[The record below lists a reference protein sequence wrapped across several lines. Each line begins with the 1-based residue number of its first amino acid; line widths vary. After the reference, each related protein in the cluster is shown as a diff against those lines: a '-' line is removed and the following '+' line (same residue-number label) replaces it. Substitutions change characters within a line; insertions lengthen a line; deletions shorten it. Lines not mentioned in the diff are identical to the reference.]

1 MKLSYNLKLSQS
13 LKLTPLL
20 QQSLRFLQA
29 SQAELDQL
37 FEEYLNDNI
46 FLEREE
52 NYSYINPPASNNQ
65 SIKNSKISNDDYY
78 NIFENQ
84 SKNET
89 LREYLIENLGIFSF
103 SERQQVIFSF
113 LIDAINDEG
122 YLTETYE
129 SLINSIHQEPK
140 VEIKELEIL
149 IKLIQD
155 SSFPGIGARDLSECL
170 YNQLNIID
178 NENENENEIVRI
190 SKSIVINHLNLLAN
204 RNYEDLIKK
213 LNCSRENLDKAIE
226 IITALNP
233 KPGLAFKKN
242 NVNDFIRPD
251 VTVVDENGNW
261 EVYVNEDELFKLRLN
276 NEHEKYF
283 KNIPPD
289 VIEDLKEKLQEAK
302 WLIKNLQQRS
312 ITIIRVSRSIMEHQK
327 DFLQKGDLYLRPL
340 ILKEIAE
347 ELDLHESTIS
357 RVTSN
362 KFILT
367 PHGIYELKH
376 FFGSKIQSGLGK
388 TLSSKAISG
397 RIKDIISEENSL
409 KPFSDE
415 KIVLI
420 LKEQGIKIARRTVA
434 KYRDKLQI
442 LPSNQRKK

>member
-1 MKLSYNLKLSQS
+1 MKLSYSVKLSQS

-29 SQAELDQL
+29 SQAELDEL
-37 FEEYLNDNI
+37 LEEYLNDNI

-52 NYSYINPPASNNQ
+52 NDNYIKQPTGSNQ
-65 SIKNSKISNDDYY
+65 SKNNSISSDDEYY

-84 SKNET
+84 AKNKT
-89 LREYLIENLGIFSF
+89 LREYLIESLGIFSF
-103 SERQQVIFSF
+103 SERQQIILSF

-122 YLTETYE
+122 YLTETFE
-129 SLINSIHQEPK
+129 SLIDSIPQEPM
-140 VEIKELEIL
+140 VECKELEAL
-149 IKLIQD
+149 IKLIEN

-170 YNQLNIID
+170 HSQLSIIG
-178 NENENENEIVRI
+178 NENKIIQI

-204 RNYEDLIKK
+204 KNYEDLTKK
-213 LNCSRENLDKAIE
+213 LNCSRDNLGKAIKV
-226 IITALNP
+226 ITALNP

-242 NVNDFIRPD
+242 NTNDYIRPD
-251 VTVVDENGNW
+251 VNIIKDNGIW
-261 EVYVNEDELFKLRLN
+261 KVHLNEDEVFKLKLN
-276 NEHEKYF
+276 NEHKGYF
-283 KNIPPD
+283 NDIPED
-289 VIEDLKEKLQEAK
+289 QIGDLKEKLQEAK
-302 WLIKNLQQRS
+302 WLIKNLQQRA
-312 ITIIRVSRSIMEHQK
+312 ITIIRVSRAIMGRQIE
-327 DFLQKGDLYLRPL
+327 FLEKGELHLRPL
-340 ILKEIAE
+340 ILKEISE

-376 FFGSKIQSGLGK
+376 FFGSKIYSGLGK

-397 RIKDIISEENSL
+397 RIKDITDKEDSL
-409 KPFSDE
+409 KPYSDE
-415 KIVLI
+415 KIVLL

>member
-37 FEEYLNDNI
+37 LEEYLNDNI
-46 FLEREE
+46 FLEQEE
-52 NYSYINPPASNNQ
+52 NYSHIRSSA
-65 SIKNSKISNDDYY
+65 KNKQNKNGLKGSADEYY

-84 SKNET
+84 VKNET
-89 LREYLIENLGIFSF
+89 LKEYLIDNLSIFSF

-122 YLTETYE
+122 YLTETYQ
-129 SLINSIHQEPK
+129 SLISDIDVEPK
-140 VEIKELEIL
+140 VEIKELEGL
-149 IKLIQD
+149 IKHIQN

-170 YNQLNIID
+170 YSQLNII
-178 NENENENEIVRI
+178 ENKNEIIKI

-213 LNCSRENLDKAIE
+213 LSCSRDNLDKAIE

-233 KPGLAFKKN
+233 KPGNAFKKN
-242 NVNDFIRPD
+242 DINDYIKPD
-251 VTVVDENGNW
+251 VTVVNENGKW
-261 EVYVNEDELFKLRLN
+261 EVYVNEDELFRLRIT
-276 NEHEKYF
+276 NEHENYF
-283 KNIPPD
+283 KDLPSD
-289 VIEDLKEKLQEAK
+289 AVKVLKEKFQEAK
-302 WLIKNLQQRS
+302 WLIKNLQERS
-312 ITIIRVSRSIMEHQK
+312 ITILRVSRAIMNHQK
-327 DFLQKGDLYLRPL
+327 DFLQKGELYLGPL

-347 ELDLHESTIS
+347 ELELHESTIS

-376 FFGSKIQSGLGK
+376 FFGTKIKSGLRK
-388 TLSSKAISG
+388 ELSSKAISG
-397 RIKDIISEENSL
+397 RIKDIIIDENSL

-415 KIVLI
+415 KIVLM
-420 LKEQGIKIARRTVA
+420 LKEQGINIARRTVA
-434 KYRDKLQI
+434 KYRGKLKI
-442 LPSNQRKK
+442 LPSNQRKN

>member
-20 QQSLRFLQA
+20 QQSLRLLQA

-37 FEEYLNDNI
+37 LEEYLNDNI

-52 NYSYINPPASNNQ
+52 NYSHLKSPDTSNRPK
-65 SIKNSKISNDDYY
+65 SNSKDSDGEYY

-84 SKNET
+84 AKNET
-89 LREYLIENLGIFSF
+89 LKEYLIENLGIFSF

-122 YLTETYE
+122 YLTETYQ
-129 SLINSIHQEPK
+129 SLINSIEEEPK
-140 VEIKELEIL
+140 VEIRELETL
-149 IKLIQD
+149 IKLIQN
-155 SSFPGIGARDLSECL
+155 SSFPGIGARNLSECL
-170 YNQLNIID
+170 YSQLNII
-178 NENENENEIVRI
+178 ENETEIIKI
-190 SKSIVINHLNLLAN
+190 SKSIVMNHLNQLAN
-204 RNYEDLIKK
+204 RNYENLMKK
-213 LNCSRENLDKAIE
+213 LSCSRDNLDKAIE

-233 KPGLAFKKN
+233 KPGIAFKKT
-242 NVNDFIRPD
+242 NVNDYIKPD
-251 VTVVDENGNW
+251 VTVVNESGSW
-261 EVYVNEDELFKLRLN
+261 EVYVNEDELSRLKIN
-276 NEHEKYF
+276 NGYENYF
-283 KNIPPD
+283 KDLPQNGIR
-289 VIEDLKEKLQEAK
+289 DLKEKFQEAK

-312 ITIIRVSRSIMEHQK
+312 ITILRVSRAIMNHQK
-327 DFLQKGDLYLRPL
+327 DFLQKGELYLGPL

-347 ELDLHESTIS
+347 ELELHESTIS

-367 PHGIYELKH
+367 PHGIYELKY
-376 FFGSKIQSGLGK
+376 FFGTKIQSGQKK

-397 RIKDIISEENSL
+397 RIKDIIIDESSL
-409 KPFSDE
+409 RPFSDK

-420 LKEQGIKIARRTVA
+420 LKDQGINIARRTVT
-434 KYRDKLQI
+434 KYRNNLKI

>member
-37 FEEYLNDNI
+37 LEEYLNDNI
-46 FLEREE
+46 FLEQEE
-52 NYSYINPPASNNQ
+52 NYSHIRSSA
-65 SIKNSKISNDDYY
+65 KNKQNKNGLKGSADEYY

-84 SKNET
+84 VKNET
-89 LREYLIENLGIFSF
+89 LKEYLIDNLSIFSF

-122 YLTETYE
+122 YLTETYQ
-129 SLINSIHQEPK
+129 SLISDIDVEPK
-140 VEIKELEIL
+140 VEIKELEGL
-149 IKLIQD
+149 IKHIQN

-170 YNQLNIID
+170 YSQLNII
-178 NENENENEIVRI
+178 ENKNEIIKI

-213 LNCSRENLDKAIE
+213 LSCSRDNLDKAIE

-233 KPGLAFKKN
+233 KPGNAFKKN
-242 NVNDFIRPD
+242 DINDYIKPD
-251 VTVVDENGNW
+251 VTVVNENGKW
-261 EVYVNEDELFKLRLN
+261 EVYVNEDELFRLRIT
-276 NEHEKYF
+276 NEHENYF
-283 KNIPPD
+283 KDLPSD
-289 VIEDLKEKLQEAK
+289 AVKVLKEKFQEAK
-302 WLIKNLQQRS
+302 WLIKNLQERS
-312 ITIIRVSRSIMEHQK
+312 ITILRVSRAIMNHQK
-327 DFLQKGDLYLRPL
+327 DFLQKGELYLGPL

-347 ELDLHESTIS
+347 ELELHESTIS

-376 FFGSKIQSGLGK
+376 FFGTKIKSGLRK
-388 TLSSKAISG
+388 ELSSKAISG
-397 RIKDIISEENSL
+397 RIKDIIIDENSL

-415 KIVLI
+415 KIVLM
-420 LKEQGIKIARRTVA
+420 LKEQGINIARRTVA
-434 KYRDKLQI
+434 KYRSKLKI
-442 LPSNQRKK
+442 LPSNQRKN

>member
-52 NYSYINPPASNNQ
+52 NYSYINPSTSNNQ
-65 SIKNSKISNDDYY
+65 SIKKSKVSNDDYY

-122 YLTETYE
+122 YLTETFE

-170 YNQLNIID
+170 YTQLNIIK
-178 NENENENEIVRI
+178 NENEIVRI
-190 SKSIVINHLNLLAN
+190 SKSIVIKHLNLLAN
-204 RNYEDLIKK
+204 RNYEELIKK
-213 LNCSRENLDKAIE
+213 LNCSRKNLDKAIE
-226 IITALNP
+226 IITSLNP

-242 NVNDFIRPD
+242 NVNDFIKPD

-276 NEHEKYF
+276 NEHEKIL
-283 KNIPPD
+283 KNMPPD
-289 VIEDLKEKLQEAK
+289 IIENLKEKLQEAK

>member
-37 FEEYLNDNI
+37 LEEYLNDNI
-46 FLEREE
+46 FLEQEE
-52 NYSYINPPASNNQ
+52 NYSHIRSSA
-65 SIKNSKISNDDYY
+65 KNKQNKNGLKGSADEYY

-84 SKNET
+84 VKNET
-89 LREYLIENLGIFSF
+89 LKEYLIDNLSIFSF

-122 YLTETYE
+122 YLTETYQ
-129 SLINSIHQEPK
+129 SLISDIDVEPK
-140 VEIKELEIL
+140 VEIKELEGL
-149 IKLIQD
+149 IKHIQN

-170 YNQLNIID
+170 YSQLNII
-178 NENENENEIVRI
+178 ENKNEIIKI

-213 LNCSRENLDKAIE
+213 LSCSRDNLDKAIE

-233 KPGLAFKKN
+233 KPGNAFKKN
-242 NVNDFIRPD
+242 DINDYIKPD
-251 VTVVDENGNW
+251 VTVVNENGKW
-261 EVYVNEDELFKLRLN
+261 EVYVNEDELFRLRIT
-276 NEHEKYF
+276 NEHENYF
-283 KNIPPD
+283 KDLPSD
-289 VIEDLKEKLQEAK
+289 AVKVLKEKFQEAK
-302 WLIKNLQQRS
+302 WLIKNLQERS
-312 ITIIRVSRSIMEHQK
+312 ITILRVSRAIMNHQK
-327 DFLQKGDLYLRPL
+327 DFLQKGELYLGPL

-347 ELDLHESTIS
+347 ELELHESTIS

-376 FFGSKIQSGLGK
+376 FFGTKIKSGLRK
-388 TLSSKAISG
+388 ELSSKAISG
-397 RIKDIISEENSL
+397 RIKDIIIDENSL

-420 LKEQGIKIARRTVA
+420 LKEQGINIARRTVA
-434 KYRDKLQI
+434 KYRSKLKI
-442 LPSNQRKK
+442 LPSNQRKN

>member
-20 QQSLRFLQA
+20 QQSLRLLQA

-37 FEEYLNDNI
+37 LEEYLNDNI

-52 NYSYINPPASNNQ
+52 NYSHLKSPDTSNRPK
-65 SIKNSKISNDDYY
+65 SNSKDSDGEYY

-84 SKNET
+84 AKNET
-89 LREYLIENLGIFSF
+89 LKEYLIENLGIFSF

-122 YLTETYE
+122 YLTETYQ
-129 SLINSIHQEPK
+129 SLINSIEEEPK
-140 VEIKELEIL
+140 VEIRELETL
-149 IKLIQD
+149 IKLIQN
-155 SSFPGIGARDLSECL
+155 SSFPGIGARNLSECL
-170 YNQLNIID
+170 YSQLNII
-178 NENENENEIVRI
+178 ENETEIIKI
-190 SKSIVINHLNLLAN
+190 SKSIVMNHLNQLAN
-204 RNYEDLIKK
+204 RNYENLMKK
-213 LNCSRENLDKAIE
+213 LSCSRDNLDKAIE

-233 KPGLAFKKN
+233 KPGIAFKKT
-242 NVNDFIRPD
+242 NVNDYIKPD
-251 VTVVDENGNW
+251 VTVVNESGSW
-261 EVYVNEDELFKLRLN
+261 EVYVNEDELSRLKIN
-276 NEHEKYF
+276 NGYENYF
-283 KNIPPD
+283 KDLPQNGIR
-289 VIEDLKEKLQEAK
+289 DLKEKFQEAK

-312 ITIIRVSRSIMEHQK
+312 ITILRVSRSIMERQK

-347 ELDLHESTIS
+347 ELGLHESTIS

-397 RIKDIISEENSL
+397 RIKDIINEENSL

-415 KIVLI
+415 KIVLM
-420 LKEQGIKIARRTVA
+420 LKEQGIKVARRTVA
-434 KYRDKLQI
+434 KYRDKLKI
-442 LPSNQRKK
+442 LPSNQRKKNV

>member
-37 FEEYLNDNI
+37 LEEYLNDNI
-46 FLEREE
+46 FLEQEE
-52 NYSYINPPASNNQ
+52 NYSHIRSSA
-65 SIKNSKISNDDYY
+65 KNKQNKNGLKGSADEYY

-84 SKNET
+84 VKNET
-89 LREYLIENLGIFSF
+89 LKEYLIDNLSIFSF
-103 SERQQVIFSF
+103 SERQQIIFSF

-122 YLTETYE
+122 YLTETYQ
-129 SLINSIHQEPK
+129 SLISDINVEPK
-140 VEIKELEIL
+140 VEIKELEGL
-149 IKLIQD
+149 IKHIQN

-170 YNQLNIID
+170 YSQLNII
-178 NENENENEIVRI
+178 ENKNEIIKI

-213 LNCSRENLDKAIE
+213 LSCSRDNLDKAIE

-233 KPGLAFKKN
+233 KPGNAFKKN
-242 NVNDFIRPD
+242 DINDYIKPD
-251 VTVVDENGNW
+251 VTVVNENGKW
-261 EVYVNEDELFKLRLN
+261 EVYVNEDELFRLRIT
-276 NEHEKYF
+276 NEHENYF
-283 KNIPPD
+283 KDLPSD
-289 VIEDLKEKLQEAK
+289 AVKVLKEKFQEAK
-302 WLIKNLQQRS
+302 WLIKNLQERS
-312 ITIIRVSRSIMEHQK
+312 ITILRVSRAIMNHQK
-327 DFLQKGDLYLRPL
+327 DFLQKGELYLGPL

-347 ELDLHESTIS
+347 ELELHESTIS

-376 FFGSKIQSGLGK
+376 FFGTKIKSGLRK
-388 TLSSKAISG
+388 ELSSKAISG
-397 RIKDIISEENSL
+397 RIKDIIIDENSL

-415 KIVLI
+415 KIVLM
-420 LKEQGIKIARRTVA
+420 LKEQGINIARRTVA
-434 KYRDKLQI
+434 KYRSKLKI
-442 LPSNQRKK
+442 LPSNQRKN

>member
-20 QQSLRFLQA
+20 QQSLKFLQA
-29 SQAELDQL
+29 SQAELDEL
-37 FEEYLNDNI
+37 LEEYLNDNI

-52 NYSYINPPASNNQ
+52 NDTRIKLSATSSQSKNN
-65 SIKNSKISNDDYY
+65 SMNSDDEYY

-84 SKNET
+84 SKNQT

-103 SERQQVIFSF
+103 SERQQIIFSF

-122 YLTETYE
+122 YLTETFE
-129 SLINSIHQEPK
+129 SLIDSIPQQPK
-140 VEIKELEIL
+140 ADIKELEAL
-149 IKLIQD
+149 IKLIEN

-170 YNQLNIID
+170 YSQLNII
-178 NENENENEIVRI
+178 ENENEII
-190 SKSIVINHLNLLAN
+190 KIAKSIVIDHLNLLAN
-204 RNYEDLIKK
+204 KNYEDLVKK
-213 LNCSRENLDKAIE
+213 INCSRDNLDKAIKV
-226 IITALNP
+226 IKTLNP
-233 KPGLAFKKN
+233 KPGLAFKKIN
-242 NVNDFIRPD
+242 ENDYIRPD
-251 VTVVDENGNW
+251 VTIINENGSW
-261 EVYVNEDELFKLRLN
+261 EVYLNEDELFKLRLN
-276 NEHEKYF
+276 NKYEESF
-283 KNIPPD
+283 KDIPQD
-289 VIEDLKEKLQEAK
+289 SISDLKEKLQEAK
-302 WLIKNLQQRS
+302 WLIKNLQQRA
-312 ITIIRVSRSIMEHQK
+312 ITIIRVSRAIMEHQK
-327 DFLQKGDLYLRPL
+327 DFLEKGELFLSPL
-340 ILKEIAE
+340 ILKKISE

-376 FFGSKIQSGLGK
+376 FFGSKIHSGPGK

-397 RIKDIISEENSL
+397 RIKDMTDNEDSQ
-409 KPFSDE
+409 KPYSDE
-415 KIVLI
+415 KIVLM